1 MEAGQSRN
9 DGNRAAAGSWL
20 KRRFFLGVARDDIPD
35 DLIRAIQVD
44 SQQTEERDYDT
55 DPEDDFEDEY
65 DEVNAQE
72 D

>member
-1 MEAGQSRN
+1 MI
-9 DGNRAAAGSWL
+9 
-20 KRRFFLGVARDDIPD
+20 IPD

-55 DPEDDFEDEY
+55 DPEDDFEDEN